1 MQPSL
6 GIHYGSR
13 AGIGPMGRG
22 FSLTGFSRIER
33 CGKDVARDG
42 KAAPIVWDNTDCF
55 CLDGQRLVPV
65 SGTNGAN
72 GTIYHTEIESF
83 SRVTSFSSST
93 DTLGPTN
100 FSVETKDGRTLRY
113 GYHTG
118 RLEGQRDVSQGSE
131 TTVQVPARYAWALDQ
146 IEDRFG
152 NYIAINYT
160 STTIGTATS
169 FLPQSISYTGH
180 TLASPDRGVVFEY
193 GDITA
198 TDAVRA
204 TYVAGMAFDHTKY
217 LSAVT
222 VMVAESMV
230 RHYSFGYWKVKPVP
244 ELRSITEDDGITSRD
259 ATTFNWDQSG
269 SSDLQQVDIGDINDI
284 TGYPLP
290 GSRLIRA
297 ADMDGDGLDDMG
309 ADLAYNSELRP
320 KRIAS

>member
-1 MQPSL
+1 
-6 GIHYGSR
+6 
-13 AGIGPMGRG
+13 
-22 FSLTGFSRIER
+22 
-33 CGKDVARDG
+33 
-42 KAAPIVWDNTDCF
+42 
-55 CLDGQRLVPV
+55 
-65 SGTNGAN
+65 
-72 GTIYHTEIESF
+72 
-83 SRVTSFSSST
+83 
-93 DTLGPTN
+93 
-100 FSVETKDGRTLRY
+100 
-113 GYHTG
+113 
-118 RLEGQRDVSQGSE
+118 
-131 TTVQVPARYAWALDQ
+131 
-146 IEDRFG
+146 
-152 NYIAINYT
+152 
-160 STTIGTATS
+160 
-169 FLPQSISYTGH
+169 
-180 TLASPDRGVVFEY
+180 LASPDRGVVFEY

-230 RHYSFGYWKVKPVP
+230 RHYSCGYWKVKPVP